1 MKAIRCVLAA
11 LALALVSNGA
21 MASGCLG
28 PSPFDDI
35 AQNDSICSNAEWLK
49 NRGVTLGCTANLYCP
64 LDNVSRAQMALF
76 MNRLAVALV
85 PSVNA
90 TSDTETNVDLD
101 AVTFHCVTPSYVIT
115 DFARTIVLIGQLSVL
130 MDAAGAYTVAIVYN
144 DTGSGTVFPT
154 TANAVIERAG
164 ASSATYSHAAT
175 SGAVNLD
182 VGTTY
187 RFAIRTTRQGAA
199 GGDFTNLRCNLLQIL
214 QPRERNSILP

>member
-1 MKAIRCVLAA
+1 MKNIRSLLVALAA
-11 LALALVSNGA
+11 VLLPHAAA
-21 MASGCLG
+21 ASSCLG

-35 AQNDSICSNAEWLK
+35 AQSDSICSNAEWLK
-49 NRGVTLGCTANLYCP
+49 NRGVTLGCTTNLYCP

-85 PSVNA
+85 PSVNV

-101 AVTFHCVTPSYVIT
+101 VTTHHCVTPQYVVT
-115 DFARTIVLIGQLSVL
+115 DFARTLVLIGQLSVL

-144 DTGSGTVFPT
+144 DTGSATVFDS
-154 TANAVIERAG
+154 TANPVIERAG
-164 ASSATYSHAAT
+164 ASSATYSHATT

-182 VGTTY
+182 AGNTY
-187 RFAIRTTRQGAA
+187 RFAIRTTRQGAT
-199 GGDFTNLRCNLLQIL
+199 GGDFTNLRCNLMQIL